1 MGATTTKGLI
11 PRGLPRGLR
20 RFIFMQNDTSEK
32 DITGQ
37 VAAAD
42 PVAPDLE
49 LLAAKARELN
59 IPYLQEAPAIIAP
72 ETLAIISEDI
82 ARQNQIIAFES
93 NGKTVKVGIIDP
105 RNMNAL
111 NILRFI
117 SEKSKFEFDLYLIS
131 EEIFQKMVEQYAGG
145 AEKAIEEAMEVL
157 QADNLDDK
165 DLSAESDDAKSDQG
179 GLQSAP
185 VTKLLSVVIRHAIDG
200 NASDI
205 HIEPYG
211 AKEYRVRFRVDGVLY
226 ASLSVPKEVGRAV
239 VSRIKILSNLKIDEK
254 RKPQDGRFKIKESG
268 HAVDFRVSTL
278 PVIDGEKVVLRLLD
292 TGNKVIDLDSMGL
305 MGKGK
310 EILLKNIKEPFGII
324 LMTGPTGSG
333 KSTTLYACLDILNKE
348 ERNIITLEDP
358 VEYSI
363 SGINQSQINPE
374 IGYTFA
380 SGLRSILRQDPN
392 VIMVGEIRDSETA
405 ELTIHAA
412 LTGHLVLS
420 TLHTNSSIGAI
431 PRLVDMGIEAFL
443 LASSLRVV
451 GAQRLVR
458 RICNECK
465 QETEVPS
472 AVLEYIH
479 SQVDN
484 IPTEEV
490 QKYNL
495 NLKDGVHI
503 YKGKGCEACGN
514 SGYKGRIAIFEA
526 LEIDREIKEIISE
539 RNGSEVDVQEYA
551 NKQGMITIKQDGIL
565 KVLLGLTTLEEVE
578 RVTEGSKSVGGGE
591 EVTVEEDKE

>member
-1 MGATTTKGLI
+1 MIKKNTTKKTATKEHVSVEVENLI
-11 PRGLPRGLR
+11 K
-20 RFIFMQNDTSEK
+20 NAS
-32 DITGQ
+32 
-37 VAAAD
+37 
-42 PVAPDLE
+42 
-49 LLAAKARELN
+49 ELN
-59 IPYLQEAPAIIAP
+59 IPYLEDAPIVDP
-72 ETLAIISEDI
+72 EILAVISEDV
-82 ARQNQIIAFES
+82 ARQNRIIAFERKGS
-93 NGKTVKVGIIDP
+93 VFKVGIIDP
-105 RNMNAL
+105 RDSNAL

-117 SEKSKFEFDLYLIS
+117 SEKRNFEFELYLIT
-131 EEIFQKMVEQYAGG
+131 EGIFQKLIQQYAGG
-145 AEKAIEEAMEVL
+145 AEEAIEEAMVSL
-157 QADNLDDK
+157 QSDDIDEI
-165 DLSAESDDAKSDQG
+165 DLSTESDGVKSEEG
-179 GLQSAP
+179 GIQSAP

-205 HIEPYG
+205 HIEPFG

-226 ASLSVPKEVGRAV
+226 ASLSIPKEVGRAV

-254 RKPQDGRFKIKESG
+254 RKPQDGRFKIKENG
-268 HAVDFRVSTL
+268 HPVDFRVSTL

-310 EILLKNIKEPFGII
+310 EILVRNIKEPFGII

-412 LTGHLVLS
+412 LTGHLVVS
-420 TLHTNSSIGAI
+420 TLHTNSSIGSI
-431 PRLVDMGIEAFL
+431 PRLIDMGIEAFL

-465 QETEVPS
+465 EEIKVAPS
-472 AVLEYIH
+472 VLEFIH
-479 SQVDN
+479 NQVDK
-484 IPTEEV
+484 IEKEEV
-490 QKYNL
+490 EKYKL
-495 NLKDGVHI
+495 NFDDGLHV
-503 YKGKGCEACGN
+503 YKGKGCEVCGHT
-514 SGYKGRIAIFEA
+514 GYKGRVAIFEA
-526 LEIDREIKEIISE
+526 LEIDKEMKEIISE
-539 RNGSEVDVQEYA
+539 HNGSEAEVLEYA
-551 NKQGMITIKQDGIL
+551 DKNGMITIKQDGIL

-591 EVTVEEDKE
+591 EVTIEEEE